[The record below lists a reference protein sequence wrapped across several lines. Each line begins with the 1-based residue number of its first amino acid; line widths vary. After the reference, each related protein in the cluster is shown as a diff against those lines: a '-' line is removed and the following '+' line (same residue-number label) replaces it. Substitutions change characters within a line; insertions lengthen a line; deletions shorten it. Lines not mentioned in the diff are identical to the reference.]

1 MSFSVK
7 EKVSYYSKIEDA
19 VLNWWSTLNTDTVLS
34 NILDIEWECNT
45 QTFSIWITVSFEKK
59 MIEISQLMK
68 MRARL
73 DFLQDAEEVGG
84 QSLILLTLSRK
95 DEVWM
100 MER

>member
-1 MSFSVK
+1 
-7 EKVSYYSKIEDA
+7 
-19 VLNWWSTLNTDTVLS
+19 
-34 NILDIEWECNT
+34 
-45 QTFSIWITVSFEKK
+45 
-59 MIEISQLMK
+59 MIEISQFME
-68 MRARL
+68 MRGRS

>member
-1 MSFSVK
+1 
-7 EKVSYYSKIEDA
+7 
-19 VLNWWSTLNTDTVLS
+19 
-34 NILDIEWECNT
+34 
-45 QTFSIWITVSFEKK
+45 
-59 MIEISQLMK
+59 MIEISQLKK